1 MTYAPNSLAAR
12 DVAYTLHPYTN
23 LAVHEQQGPLTITRG
38 EGIYVL
44 DDEGNR
50 YIEGL
55 AGLWCTSLGF
65 SEKRLVQ
72 AATRQ
77 LETLPYSHLFAHR
90 STQPVIELA
99 EALIKIAPEP
109 MAKAFFVN
117 SGSEAV
123 DTAIKLVWYYNNA
136 LGRREKKKIIARRR
150 AYHGVTVAAASLT
163 GLAMVHDD
171 FDLPRPGFLHTDTP
185 CYYRYAEPGESE
197 EAFATRLADNLDA
210 LIRAEG
216 PDTVGAFIAEPVM
229 GAGGVMP
236 PPATYFEK
244 VQAVLERYDV
254 LMIADEVICGFGRT
268 GNPWGS
274 QTYGVRPDIVTC
286 AKQLSSGYLPIGAV
300 MVSDPVYQALLDESR
315 KLGIFGTGY
324 TYGGHPV
331 SAAVALETLR
341 IYEERD
347 LLGHVRAVTP
357 RFQERLR
364 MLGEHPLAGDARGV
378 GLIGAVELVAD
389 KHTKTQYPT
398 ERGAA
403 KLAFAKALRH
413 GLIVRPLPL
422 DAVGVCP
429 PLIVTEAEIDEI
441 FDRLQRALD
450 DAHSELTQA
459 A

>member
-216 PDTVGAFIAEPVM
+216 PDTVAAFIAEPVM
-229 GAGGVMP
+229 GAGGVIP